1 MEIIK
6 YTGKL
11 AEIVELVRDAGEPPD
26 VRAVYVT
33 REEMDTIINDHS
45 FRTTVSKYYG
55 DSSTMV
61 YNSITADTEGNIIS
75 LYLNHI
81 LIAVGSE
88 EPTGPI
94 AELVY
99 GPLTE
104 NPNGETTFANGSDL
118 LVGTGN
124 PATGMTVGTNANIEL
139 ALAARKA
146 GDLTSY
152 NDGSG
157 RYAIPIEPD
166 ESWSFVVSVG
176 SKNADV
182 PNITDMYD
190 VKLHLD
196 LNPSESQTTNIVW
209 ELKYVDGYI
218 GGKKIKSYVWYKG
231 TEPVITDGTTN
242 EDVAVLQTI
251 QKYSFQFISK
261 YMPSYVERNDANA
274 PYGDFTLRMEA
285 TPKHGNTEPVS
296 IAILASVTKKK

>member
-1 MEIIK
+1 METQL
-6 YTGKL
+6 YTGVL
-11 AEIVELVRDAGEPPD
+11 ADIIEAVADAGDPPKVRAIQVTQEEMNEIVNSHA
-26 VRAVYVT
+26 
-33 REEMDTIINDHS
+33 

-55 DSSTMV
+55 DGIAHV
-61 YNSITADTEGNIIS
+61 YNNIISDGDGNVIS
-75 LYLNHI
+75 LYLSNI
-81 LIAVGSE
+81 LIAIAPE

-104 NPNGETTFANGSDL
+104 NPNGESTFTNGSDL

-124 PATGMTVGTNANIEL
+124 PASGMTVGTNANIEL

-182 PNITDMYD
+182 PNITDMYG
-190 VKLHLD
+190 VKLYLD
-196 LNPSESQTTNIVW
+196 LNPSANQKTNLVW

-231 TEPVITDGTTN
+231 TEPVITDGTTD
-242 EDVAVLQTI
+242 EDFAVLQTI

-261 YMPSYVERNDANA
+261 YMPSYVERNDANS

-296 IAILASVTKKK
+296 IEILASVTKKK

>member
-1 MEIIK
+1 MEILK

-11 AEIVELVRDAGEPPD
+11 AEIVALVRDAGEPPD

-104 NPNGETTFANGSDL
+104 EPNGSTTFTNGSDL

-124 PATGMTVGTNANIEL
+124 PASGMTVGSNANIEL

-146 GDLTSY
+146 GDLASY

-157 RYAIPIEPD
+157 RYAIPITPD

-176 SKNADV
+176 SKNVDV
-182 PNITDMYD
+182 PNITDMYG
-190 VKLHLD
+190 VKLYLD
-196 LNPSESQTTNIVW
+196 LNPSASQKTNIVW

-231 TEPVITDGTTN
+231 VEPVITDGTTN
-242 EDVAVLQTI
+242 EDVTVLQTI

-261 YMPSYVERNDANA
+261 YMPSYVERNEANS
-274 PYGDFTLRMEA
+274 PYGDFSLRMEA

-296 IAILASVTKKK
+296 IEILASISKKK

>member
-104 NPNGETTFANGSDL
+104 EPNGSTTFTNGSDL

-124 PATGMTVGTNANIEL
+124 PASGMTVGSNANIEL

-146 GDLTSY
+146 GDVASY

-157 RYAIPIEPD
+157 RYAIPITPD

-182 PNITDMYD
+182 PNITDMYG
-190 VKLHLD
+190 VKLYLD
-196 LNPSESQTTNIVW
+196 LNPSASQKTNIVW

-218 GGKKIKSYVWYKG
+218 GGKKIKGYVWYKG
-231 TEPVITDGTTN
+231 VEPVITDGTTD

-261 YMPSYVERNDANA
+261 YMPSYVERNDANS
-274 PYGDFTLRMEA
+274 PYGDFSLRMEA

-296 IAILASVTKKK
+296 IEILASISKKK

>member
-1 MEIIK
+1 METQL
-6 YTGKL
+6 YTGVL
-11 AEIVELVRDAGEPPD
+11 ADIIAAVADAGDPPKVRAIKVTQEEMNEIVNSHA
-26 VRAVYVT
+26 
-33 REEMDTIINDHS
+33 

-55 DSSTMV
+55 DGIAHV
-61 YNSITADTEGNIIS
+61 YNNIISDGDGNVIS
-75 LYLNHI
+75 LYLSNI
-81 LIAVGSE
+81 LIAIEPE

-104 NPNGETTFANGSDL
+104 EPNGSTTFTNGSDL

-124 PATGMTVGTNANIEL
+124 PASGMTVGSNANIEL

-146 GDLTSY
+146 GDLASY

-157 RYAIPIEPD
+157 RYAIPITPD

-182 PNITDMYD
+182 PNITDMYG
-190 VKLHLD
+190 VKLYLD
-196 LNPSESQTTNIVW
+196 LNPSASQKTNIVW

-242 EDVAVLQTI
+242 EEVSVLQTI

-274 PYGDFTLRMEA
+274 PYGDFSLRMEA
-285 TPKHGNTEPVS
+285 TPKHGDTEPVS
-296 IAILASVTKKK
+296 IEILASVTKKK